1 MGSRAECPND
11 CGKLGGMSKRHVA
24 LLRGINVGGKN
35 KLPMKDLVSI
45 FEAVGC
51 ADVQTYIQ
59 SGNVIFGANAPKAK
73 GVAAAVSDAIA
84 AKLSLRVPV
93 IQRDAKAFGDVVT
106 RHPLMKRG
114 ADPAT
119 LFVMFLADRPKAVDV
134 KRLDPDRSPG
144 DTFVVTGR
152 EIYVSCPNGAAR
164 SKLTNDYFDRALG
177 TISTTRNWRT
187 CLRLAEMLG
196 A

>member
-1 MGSRAECPND
+1 
-11 CGKLGGMSKRHVA
+11 MSKRYVA
-24 LLRGINVGGKN
+24 LLRGINVGGRN

-51 ADVQTYIQ
+51 ADVRTYIQ
-59 SGNVIFGANAPKAK
+59 SGNVVFDADAATAK
-73 GVAAAVSDAIA
+73 RVAAAVSDAIA
-84 AKLSLRVPV
+84 AKLSLRAPV
-93 IQRDAKAFGDVVT
+93 IQRDAKAFESVVAK
-106 RHPLMKRG
+106 HPLISRG

-144 DTFVVTGR
+144 DAFVVTGR
-152 EIYVSCPNGAAR
+152 EIYISCPNGAAR